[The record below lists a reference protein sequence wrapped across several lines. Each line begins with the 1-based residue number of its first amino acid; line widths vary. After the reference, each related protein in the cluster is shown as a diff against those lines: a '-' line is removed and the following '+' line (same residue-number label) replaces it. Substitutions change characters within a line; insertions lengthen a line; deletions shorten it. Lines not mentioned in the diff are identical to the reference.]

1 MPPVKTS
8 TPDSSPRTLA
18 AVLASDPRFPRQRM
32 ASGTTLLPHSLEH
45 GVLVVLDGAL
55 AVEVSRDGAD
65 AQILEVIGPGSGML
79 SGRQL
84 ATARRATFLCALVPT
99 TVVILSEREFGRV
112 LESDVLLACSLA
124 NQLCER
130 AAEMQERLSAR
141 NAQDAHLRMGHCLLY
156 LHDKLGLACPVGP
169 GTRIP
174 ISQASIAAVAGL
186 ARQTANRVLRDLQTL
201 GVIHLEREAVC
212 VLCRSGLEH
221 LASGGPLPHAWR
233 AAGNCQFV
241 HPGTSLACRSLR
253 PVPLARVSPKLR
265 RFVDR

>member
-1 MPPVKTS
+1 M
-8 TPDSSPRTLA
+8 
-18 AVLASDPRFPRQRM
+18 
-32 ASGTTLLPHSLEH
+32 
-45 GVLVVLDGAL
+45 LDGAL

-141 NAQDAHLRMGHCLLY
+141 NARDAHLRMGHCLLY
-156 LHDKLGLACPVGP
+156 LHDKLGSGLPGRARHSHTDLPVKHRRGCRARSPDGKPRPAGP
-169 GTRIP
+169 
-174 ISQASIAAVAGL
+174 AD
-186 ARQTANRVLRDLQTL
+186 ARRHPPRA
-201 GVIHLEREAVC
+201 
-212 VLCRSGLEH
+212 RSGVC
-221 LASGGPLPHAWR
+221 PLSLRAGAPRVGRPAAARWR